1 MNPKFI
7 LTALLA
13 LLILSTCK
21 KDDEAEC
28 PCQYEEGFQQVKD
41 WMYFKTGSYWIY
53 EEENSGAIDTI
64 TVFEDWQGQDSEGNS
79 AFYTRTISSHDGYYY
94 LYEYHSSFTIHC
106 LTTPACQCEKVKR
119 TKARP
124 GDFVGA
130 DRIFTFPPIPGNFN
144 NLSTGGTSEVTE
156 IFSEYQISSL
166 SFDRT
171 ARFFIDNNSSEDFQ
185 PTTFFVSENM
195 GLIRKELPS
204 QEEVWNLIEF
214 EVIQ

>member
-1 MNPKFI
+1 
-7 LTALLA
+7 
-13 LLILSTCK
+13 
-21 KDDEAEC
+21 
-28 PCQYEEGFQQVKD
+28 
-41 WMYFKTGSYWIY
+41 MYFKTGSYWIY

-94 LYEYHSSFTIHC
+94 LYEYHSSFTIHS

-130 DRIFTFPPIPGNFN
+130 DRLFTFPPIPENYTGAGLSGVSQVIDVRTDTVNGHPALIAVFN
-144 NLSTGGTSEVTE
+144 TE
-156 IFSEYQISSL
+156 
-166 SFDRT
+166 
-171 ARFFIDNNSSEDFQ
+171 NNSSEDYQ
-185 PTTFFVSENM
+185 ATEISVGKNIGVVGKT
-195 GLIRKELPS
+195 LIDDDMT
-204 QEEVWNLIEF
+204 WNLIEF